1 MRRVKLKGPK
11 VNKAKRKLRELI
23 LEVLKTHERGKP
35 VKRTG
40 RRTIT
45 KDTGNLFKN
54 IKPKFSMDGKE
65 LVMEVEMMEYYQWL
79 DAGTKKIEPWFFSEE
94 IMDSQKLIDLSE
106 ELLGDT
112 IEETIFDMIS
122 SINKK

>member
-23 LEVLKTHERGKP
+23 LEVLKTHERSKP

-45 KDTGNLFKN
+45 KDTGNLFRN
-54 IKPKFSMDGKE
+54 IKPKFSMDGSQ

-79 DAGTKKIEPWFFSEE
+79 DAGTEKIEPWFFSEE
-94 IMDSQKLIDLSE
+94 IMDSQKLIDLGE